1 MANLLVVEDNHALI
15 GSMVRFLH
23 RQGRH
28 TVVAVVQ
35 TGEAA
40 LEQLPHL
47 NIDLVLVD
55 VSLPKM
61 SGIDLVGLIHE
72 QYSEV
77 RCLMLS
83 GHNELEYVRRA
94 LVAGAWGYVTKG
106 NPQVLLEAI
115 QSVLDGQTYLS
126 KEFRDKFPL
135 E

>member
-1 MANLLVVEDNHALI
+1 MANLLVVEDNRALI

-23 RQGRH
+23 KQGRH
-28 TVVAVVQ
+28 TVVAVVH

-47 NIDLVLVD
+47 NIDLALVD
-55 VSLPKM
+55 VSLPRM

-72 QYSEV
+72 QYSEL

-106 NPQVLLEAI
+106 NPRDLLEAI
-115 QSVLDGQTYLS
+115 QTVLDGQTYLS
-126 KEFRDKFPL
+126 EEFRDKFPL

>member
-1 MANLLVVEDNHALI
+1 MANLLVVEDNRALI
-15 GSMVRFLH
+15 GSMVRFLQRH
-23 RQGRH
+23 GRH

-40 LEQLPHL
+40 IEQLPHL
-47 NIDLVLVD
+47 NIDLVLID

-72 QYSEV
+72 QYSEL

-94 LVAGAWGYVTKG
+94 LVAGASGYITKG

-115 QSVLDGQTYLS
+115 QSVLDGQRYLS
-126 KEFRDKFPL
+126 EEFRAKFPN